1 MSTTKLSFM
10 LPHKSID
17 VLNDEAEA
25 KGIERAPCI
34 RKLID
39 KSKDKQSMIVTAS
52 ENKHV
57 ARLEDKLYVMGLL
70 LADAQERLSQKKM
83 LVANVPCWDYWQQAA

>member
-34 RKLID
+34 RKLIG
-39 KSKDKQSMIVTAS
+39 KRKDKQINIVAANG
-52 ENKHV
+52 NKHV
-57 ARLEDKLYVMGLL
+57 ARLEDKLDVMGVL
-70 LADAQERLSQKKM
+70 LAYAQE
-83 LVANVPCWDYWQQAA
+83 